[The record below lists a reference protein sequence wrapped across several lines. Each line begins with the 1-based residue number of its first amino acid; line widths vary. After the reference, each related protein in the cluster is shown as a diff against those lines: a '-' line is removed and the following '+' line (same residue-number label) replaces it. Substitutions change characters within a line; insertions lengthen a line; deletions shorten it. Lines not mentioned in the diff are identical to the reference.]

1 MMNQTDVTNLLWVEK
16 YRPRVI
22 SDCILPTGLENTF
35 QEIVKSG
42 KMINLLLSGS
52 AGTGKTTVA
61 KALCNELGLDWIIIN
76 GSEES
81 GIDTLRNKIRQFASS
96 ISLDGGEKVKV
107 VILDEA
113 DYLNANSTQVAL
125 RGFIEEFA
133 GNCRFVLTCNFKN
146 RIIEPL
152 HSRCSGIEFNTSKK
166 DLASLA
172 ARFHKRLK
180 FILDKENIKYDG
192 KVLAELII
200 RHAPDWRRIINECQ
214 RYSVS
219 GEIPAAILVGM
230 SDQNIASLAKHLK
243 DKDFKNMRV
252 WVSQNADVDSSVI
265 FRAIYDHCYELAVSA
280 SIPQIILIL
289 AEYSYKNAFVADKEL
304 NLVAC
309 LTELMAN
316 TEWK

>member
-1 MMNQTDVTNLLWVEK
+1 MNNTVSNFLWVEK
-16 YRPRVI
+16 YRPSTI
-22 SDCILPTGLENTF
+22 EDCILPLALKKTF
-35 QEIVKSG
+35 DEIVTGG
-42 KMINLLLSGS
+42 KMINLLLSGT

-96 ISLDGGEKVKV
+96 ISLDGGDKPKV

-113 DYLNANSTQVAL
+113 DYLNASSTQVAL

-133 GNCRFVLTCNFKN
+133 NNCRFVLTCNFKN

-152 HSRCSGIEFNTSKK
+152 HSRCSVIEFNTSKK

-172 ARFHKRLK
+172 GKFHKRLK
-180 FILDKENIKYDG
+180 FILDSEKIKYDD

-200 RHAPDWRRIINECQ
+200 RYAPDWRRTINECQ

-219 GEIPAAILVGM
+219 GEIPSAILVGM
-230 SDQNIASLAKHLK
+230 SDQNIASLAKYLK
-243 DKDFKNMRV
+243 EKDFKSMRS
-252 WVSQNADVDSSVI
+252 WVSQNTDVDSSVV
-265 FRAIYDHCYELAVSA
+265 FRAIYDSSFELAA
-280 SIPQIILIL
+280 AGSIPQIVLIL
-289 AEYSYKNAFVADKEL
+289 ADYQFKNAFVADKEL
-304 NLVAC
+304 NMVAC